1 MTDLEKYSE
10 LLALTQLFLF
20 QEYPP
25 GSKVPLSRDTFSL
38 FPTQLSLTPPESR
51 IFKEPLPPA
60 PLLHSRNRDP
70 HGEKPVKPPTAPP
83 FTEPEKKPPSIPPV
97 QPPKSLEKS
106 AAIPDF
112 LEKKS
117 PSSAECSSLDQK
129 KYAAFFARY
138 YPSFPL
144 RETIPDDA
152 EAKRNKYPRQQRERT
167 VCPAPVWVLTSS
179 TNPEELAF
187 LDKMTQAISSRFI
200 PAALLRKDTWE
211 SEEIEVQSPPAYIL
225 AEKTSWDQLQ
235 QHRRLSL
242 AKTPLLLLE
251 APSAYLKDSALKAA
265 LWKAICQF
273 LASSQRML

>member
-10 LLALTQLFLF
+10 LLALTQLFLL

-25 GSKVPLSRDTFSL
+25 GSKATLSRDTFSL
-38 FPTQLSLTPPESR
+38 FQTQLPATPPQSR
-51 IFKEPLPPA
+51 VFKEPLQPA
-60 PLLHSRNRDP
+60 PLLYSRNRDP
-70 HGEKPVKPPTAPP
+70 DGGKPVRPPTVPP
-83 FTEPEKKPPSIPPV
+83 FTEPEKKLPSIPPV
-97 QPPKSLEKS
+97 QPPKALEKT

-117 PSSAECSSLDQK
+117 PSSAECSGLDQK
-129 KYAAFFARY
+129 KYAAFFARH

-152 EAKRNKYPRQQRERT
+152 EAKRNKSPRQQRERAPG
-167 VCPAPVWVLTSS
+167 PALVWVLTSS

-200 PAALLRKDTWE
+200 PAALLKKDKWE
-211 SEEIEVQSPPAYIL
+211 SEEIGGQFPPAYIL
-225 AEKTSWDQLQ
+225 AEKTSWNQLQ
-235 QHRRLSL
+235 QHQKVSL
-242 AKTPLLLLE
+242 EKTPLLLLE
-251 APSAYLKDSALKAA
+251 APSAYLKDSALKAT

-273 LASSQRML
+273 LASSQRTL